1 MKSKIILFG
10 LVMSLLFSLDSCKSK
25 ESAYKAAYEA
35 AKEREVNTPT
45 EVTPVE
51 KAPTAVSTSTATVQK
66 EKVTAIDGTLQQ
78 FSVVVGSFTNRT
90 NAVNLKERMDKD
102 GYKSVL
108 AQNENGMYRV
118 IVATFTDKSSAAQ
131 ERDRIKAKYINAN
144 PNFQDAWLLEKQ

>member
-10 LVMSLLFSLDSCKSK
+10 LIIGFLFSLESCKTK

-35 AKEREVNTPT
+35 AKEREVQSNTPA

-51 KAPTAVSTSTATVQK
+51 KATSDAATSVQK
-66 EKVTAIDGTLQQ
+66 EKVTAIDGVIQQ
-78 FSVVVGSFTNRT
+78 FSVVVGSFTNKT

-108 AQNENGMYRV
+108 AQNEKGMFRV
-118 IVATFTDKSSAAQ
+118 IVATFSDKNSAAR
-131 ERDRIKAKYINAN
+131 ERDQIKTKYYNAN
-144 PNFQDAWLLEKQ
+144 PNFQDAWILEKQ